1 MASESTK
8 DNVFNA
14 SMREKIAEA
23 LYEDETDLDKI
34 CEVCDSVNAMDDQEL
49 FRHAM
54 MHGLLDEDAGQ
65 DR

>member
-1 MASESTK
+1 MVTGSTK

-14 SMREKIAEA
+14 SIRGKIAEA

-34 CEVCDSVNAMDDQEL
+34 CEICDNVNAMDDQEL

-54 MHGLLDEDAGQ
+54 MHGIFNEDGE